1 VHQGKS
7 CPGCALCLKKYS
19 DLYCVTKEEAVKKKT
34 TSRQK
39 SEFLWGWLFILP
51 TMLGLIILNIYPMI
65 DTIRQS
71 FYKTGDFGKGNVF
84 VGLKNYEK
92 VLGDAEV
99 WQSLWNTVKYAIVE
113 VPVSIVLAL
122 LLAVLLNKKMKGRD
136 VFRTIF
142 FLPMVVAPAAIAMV
156 WKWLYNSNFGLINNA
171 FNIKVNWISDPKI
184 AIYSIAVIG
193 IWSVLGYN
201 MVLFLAG
208 LQEVP
213 RDYYEAASLDGAN
226 GWQQLINITIP
237 LISPTIFFVLV
248 TRIIAA
254 MQVFDLIYMMIDLN
268 NPAWKKTESLVFLF
282 YKYSFEQSK
291 KGYGATVVVV
301 LLLLILILTVIQIIG
316 QKKWVHYE

>member
-1 VHQGKS
+1 MQIGGAARH
-7 CPGCALCLKKYS
+7 PLFNADRRDPLKKKAS
-19 DLYCVTKEEAVKKKT
+19 
-34 TSRQK
+34 SRQK

-51 TMLGLIILNIYPMI
+51 TMIGLIVLNIYPMI
-65 DTIRQS
+65 DTIKQS
-71 FYKTGDFGKGNVF
+71 FYKTGDFGKGSKF
-84 VGLKNYEK
+84 VGLANYQK
-92 VLGDAEV
+92 VFGDAEV
-99 WQSLWNTVKYAIVE
+99 WQALGNTAKYAIVE
-113 VPVSIVLAL
+113 VPFSIVIAL
-122 LLAVLLNKKMKGRD
+122 LLAVLLNKKLKGRD
-136 VFRTIF
+136 VFRTVF

-156 WKWLYNSNFGLINNA
+156 WKWLYNSNFGLINNI

-237 LISPTIFFVLV
+237 LISPTIFFVIV
-248 TRIIAA
+248 TRVIAA
-254 MQVFDLIYMMIDLN
+254 MQVFDVIYMLIDLN

-291 KGYGATVVVV
+291 KGYGATVVV
-301 LLLLILILTVIQIIG
+301 LLLAVILILTVIQLIG

>member
-1 VHQGKS
+1 M
-7 CPGCALCLKKYS
+7 
-19 DLYCVTKEEAVKKKT
+19 KKKL

-39 SEFLWGWLFILP
+39 SELLWGWLFILP
-51 TMLGLIILNIYPMI
+51 TMLGLFVLNIYPMI

-71 FYKTGDFGKGNVF
+71 FYKTGDFGKGNKF
-84 VGLKNYEK
+84 VGLANYQK
-92 VLGDAEV
+92 VLGDGEV
-99 WQSLWNTVKYAIVE
+99 WQTLWNTAKYAIVE
-113 VPVSIVLAL
+113 VPLSIVIAL

-156 WKWLYNSNFGLINNA
+156 WKWLYNSNFGLINNV
-171 FNIKVNWISDPKI
+171 FHIKVNWISDPKI

-193 IWSVLGYN
+193 IWSVIGYN

-213 RDYYEAASLDGAN
+213 GDYYEAASLDGAN
-226 GWQQLINITIP
+226 GWHQLINITIP

-248 TRIIAA
+248 TRIIGA

-268 NPAWKKTESLVFLF
+268 NPAWKKTQSLVFLF

-301 LLLLILILTVIQIIG
+301 LLAVILLLTIVQLIG

>member
-1 VHQGKS
+1 MDKDH
-7 CPGCALCLKKYS
+7 
-19 DLYCVTKEEAVKKKT
+19 VKKKA
-34 TSRQK
+34 SPRQK
-39 SEFLWGWLFILP
+39 SEFIWGWIFILP
-51 TMLGLIILNIYPMI
+51 TMIGLFVLNIYPMI

-71 FYKTGDFGKGNVF
+71 FYKTGDFGKGNIF
-84 VGLKNYEK
+84 VGLSNYQK
-92 VLGDAEV
+92 VLGDKEV
-99 WQSLWNTVKYAIVE
+99 WQALWNTAKYAIVE
-113 VPVSIVLAL
+113 VPLSLIIAL
-122 LLAVLLNKKMKGRD
+122 LLAVILNKKLKGRD

-156 WKWLYNSNFGLINNA
+156 WKWLYNSNFGLINNT
-171 FNIKVNWISDPKI
+171 FHTNVNWISDPKI

-193 IWSVLGYN
+193 IWSVIGYN

-213 RDYYEAASLDGAN
+213 RDYYEAASLDGAS
-226 GWQQLINITIP
+226 GWQQLVNITIP

-248 TRIIAA
+248 TRVIAA
-254 MQVFDLIYMMIDLN
+254 MQVFDLIYMLIDQN

-291 KGYGATVVVV
+291 KGYGATVIVV
-301 LLLLILILTVIQIIG
+301 LLAVILVLTVIQLIG

>member
-1 VHQGKS
+1 ME
-7 CPGCALCLKKYS
+7 
-19 DLYCVTKEEAVKKKT
+19 TKVKKKI

-39 SEFLWGWLFILP
+39 SEFIWGWLFILP

-71 FYKTGDFGKGNVF
+71 FYKTGDFGKGNIF
-84 VGLKNYEK
+84 VGLSNYEK
-92 VLGDAEV
+92 VLGDKEV
-99 WQSLWNTVKYAIVE
+99 WQALWNTVKYAIVE
-113 VPVSIVLAL
+113 VPLSIVIAL
-122 LLAVLLNKKMKGRD
+122 LLAVMLNKKIKGRD

-171 FNIKVNWISDPKI
+171 FHIKVNWISDPKI

-193 IWSVLGYN
+193 IWSVIGYN

-213 RDYYEAASLDGAN
+213 RDYYEAASLDGAG

-248 TRIIAA
+248 TRVIAA
-254 MQVFDLIYMMIDLN
+254 MQVFDLIYMLIDLN
-268 NPAWKKTESLVFLF
+268 NPSWKKTESLVFLF

-291 KGYGATVVVV
+291 KGYGATVIVV
-301 LLLLILILTVIQIIG
+301 LLAVILVLTVVQLIG
-316 QKKWVHYE
+316 QKKWVHYD

>member
-1 VHQGKS
+1 MHQGKS
-7 CPGCALCLKKYS
+7 CPGCALCLKNYS
-19 DLYCVTKEEAVKKKT
+19 DLYCVTKEDAVKKKT

>member
-1 VHQGKS
+1 MLLGR
-7 CPGCALCLKKYS
+7 ALVFPCRLDLKRRIP
-19 DLYCVTKEEAVKKKT
+19 VKKRAS
-34 TSRQK
+34 SRQI
-39 SEFLWGWLFILP
+39 SEFVWGWVFILP
-51 TMLGLIILNIYPMI
+51 TMLGLFVLNIYPMI

-71 FYKTGDFGKGNVF
+71 FYKTGDFGKGNIF
-84 VGLKNYEK
+84 VGMANYKK
-92 VLGDAEV
+92 VMGDTEV
-99 WQSLWNTVKYAIVE
+99 WQALWNTAKYALVE
-113 VPVSIVLAL
+113 VPFSIVIAL
-122 LLAVLLNKKMKGRD
+122 LLAVVLNKKLKGRS
-136 VFRTIF
+136 VFRTLF

-156 WKWLYNSNFGLINNA
+156 WKWLYNSNFGLINNV
-171 FNIKVNWISDPKI
+171 FGIKVNWISNPDI
-184 AIYSIAVIG
+184 AIFSIAVIG

-213 RDYYEAASLDGAN
+213 RDYYEAAALDGAN
-226 GWQQLINITIP
+226 GWRQLINITVP

-268 NPAWKKTESLVFLF
+268 NPAWKKTESLVYLF

-301 LLLLILILTVIQIIG
+301 LLAVIMVLTVFQLLG

>member
-1 VHQGKS
+1 MPRDYPWV
-7 CPGCALCLKKYS
+7 CLFKKNG
-19 DLYCVTKEEAVKKKT
+19 LVKEVYVKKKAS
-34 TSRQK
+34 SREK
-39 SEFLWGWLFILP
+39 SEFIWGWIFILP
-51 TMLGLIILNIYPMI
+51 TMLGLIVLNIYPMI

-92 VLGDAEV
+92 VLGDSEV
-99 WQSLWNTVKYAIVE
+99 WQALWNTVKYAIVE
-113 VPVSIVLAL
+113 VPFSIVIAL
-122 LLAVLLNKKMKGRD
+122 LLAVMLNKKIKGRD

-156 WKWLYNSNFGLINNA
+156 WKWLYNSNFGLINNT
-171 FNIKVNWISDPKI
+171 FHIKVNWISDPKI

-193 IWSVLGYN
+193 IWSVIGYN

-213 RDYYEAASLDGAN
+213 RDYYEAAALDGAS

-254 MQVFDLIYMMIDLN
+254 MQVFDLIYMLIDLN

-291 KGYGATVVVV
+291 KGYGATVIVV
-301 LLLLILILTVIQIIG
+301 LLAVILMLTILQLIG

>member
-1 VHQGKS
+1 M
-7 CPGCALCLKKYS
+7 
-19 DLYCVTKEEAVKKKT
+19 KKKAS
-34 TSRQK
+34 SRQI
-39 SEFLWGWLFILP
+39 SEFMWGWIFILP
-51 TMLGLIILNIYPMI
+51 TMIGLIVLNIYPML
-65 DTIRQS
+65 DTIKQS

-84 VGLKNYEK
+84 VGLANYRK
-92 VLGDAEV
+92 VMGDSEV
-99 WQSLWNTVKYAIVE
+99 WQALWNTVKYAIVE
-113 VPVSIVLAL
+113 VPFSLVIAL
-122 LLAVLLNKKMKGRD
+122 LLAVLLNKKMRGRD
-136 VFRTIF
+136 AFRTIF

-156 WKWLYNSNFGLINNA
+156 WKWLYNSNFGLINNV
-171 FNIKVNWISDPKI
+171 FNIKVNWISDPDI
-184 AIYSIAVIG
+184 AIYSIAIIG
-193 IWSVLGYN
+193 IWSVIGYN

-226 GWQQLINITIP
+226 GWQQFINITVP

-248 TRIIAA
+248 TRVIGA

-282 YKYSFEQSK
+282 YKYSFQQSK

-301 LLLLILILTVIQIIG
+301 LLVFILLLTVIQLIG

>member
-1 VHQGKS
+1 MFI
-7 CPGCALCLKKYS
+7 
-19 DLYCVTKEEAVKKKT
+19 KEGTVKKKV
-34 TSRQK
+34 TSRQR
-39 SEFLWGWLFILP
+39 SEFIWGWLFILP
-51 TMLGLIILNIYPMI
+51 TMLGLIILNLYPMV

-71 FYKTGDFGKGNVF
+71 FYKTGDFGKGNVY
-84 VGLKNYEK
+84 VGLKNYQK
-92 VLGDAEV
+92 VFGDTEV

-113 VPVSIVLAL
+113 VPVSIVIAL
-122 LLAVLLNKKMKGRD
+122 LLAVLLNKKLKGRD

-156 WKWLYNSNFGLINNA
+156 WKWLYNSNFGLINNV
-171 FNIKVNWISDPKI
+171 FHIKVNWISDPRI
-184 AIYSIAVIG
+184 AIFSIAVIG
-193 IWSVLGYN
+193 IWSVIGYN

-213 RDYYEAASLDGAN
+213 RDFYEAASIDGAS
-226 GWQQLINITIP
+226 GWQQLISITIP

-248 TRIIAA
+248 TRIIGA

-301 LLLLILILTVIQIIG
+301 LLVFILILTVLQLIG
-316 QKKWVHYE
+316 QKKWVHYD